1 MNIATNSPEF
11 IAYVESL
18 LAGLS
23 YLVIIVAGARLFPG
37 TNMISVTKAHW
48 LRLKEEMDA
57 LLENINNPELSTS
70 KRELQILKEKAS
82 EIFQSLSSASNAF
95 LWRGWKENELWRLMH
110 AIEIKI
116 KTLRIKMKNE
126 DFTYITELIRDAL
139 VGIQDL
145 ITNPDFKQYEEEL
158 NEWKK
163 NLEEHIKALHAR
175 SYIAKLK
182 KLLDDKD
189 IIQKIDKIDL
199 CPSDKELDE
208 LKELIT
214 NKDIKNKEEALSLIE
229 CIKQECKYCH
239 INKDPAEAL
248 SLFYRDYY
256 TIIDNHYLSLTKDY
270 NRSLFLNILGVFLA
284 TALMLCFALFLPE
297 SKNLSAIFIW
307 FLGLAGGLLS
317 RYNLILE
324 AKKLPNDYGLSWSLI
339 FLAPTAGGISALLGV
354 LLVYALG
361 SLNILDQGFIKSLK
375 EPELTYGL
383 AVLLGYSGKFFAKAV
398 EKAENKLEGKK

>member
-1 MNIATNSPEF
+1 MNIAINSPEF
-11 IAYVESL
+11 IAYAESL

-48 LRLKEEMDA
+48 LRLKEETDA
-57 LLENINNPELSTS
+57 LLENIDDSELSGLR
-70 KRELQILKEKAS
+70 RELQILKEKAS
-82 EIFQSLSSASNAF
+82 EIFNSLFSLSNAL

-110 AIEIKI
+110 AMEIKI
-116 KTLRIKMKNE
+116 KILRIKMKNE
-126 DFTYITELIRDAL
+126 DLAYITELIRDAL
-139 VGIQDL
+139 VGIEDL
-145 ITNPDFKQYEEEL
+145 ITNPDFEQYKEEL
-158 NEWKK
+158 EKWKK
-163 NLEEHIKALHAR
+163 NLEEHI
-175 SYIAKLK
+175 
-182 KLLDDKD
+182 
-189 IIQKIDKIDL
+189 
-199 CPSDKELDE
+199 
-208 LKELIT
+208 
-214 NKDIKNKEEALSLIE
+214 E
-229 CIKQECKYCH
+229 CLKQECH
-239 INKDPAEAL
+239 INKDPVEAL
-248 SLFYRDYY
+248 SLFYKDYY

-284 TALMLCFALFLPE
+284 TALMLCFALFFPE
-297 SKNLSAIFIW
+297 SKNSSAIFIW

-361 SLNILDQGFIKSLK
+361 SLNMLDQGFIKSLK

-383 AVLLGYSGKFFAKAV
+383 AVLLGYSGRFFAKAV
-398 EKAENKLEGKK
+398 EKAENKLGGKK